1 MQVYR
6 GAFLAL
12 TAAII
17 QAGSHRKSI
26 NASLL
31 IVHSLSEPPSQSAP
45 SCVEDRDCNE
55 DQGTVSLYPSHFL
68 PCRLFKLRMM
78 LLFVPRFIPGKMV
91 DLAATN
97 SVCGAGTVNTAA
109 RAVLQSDNWGEFK
122 GRVWIKCL
130 FGFFFTVITE
140 TQRLSDSRH
149 MMEAEVWTVQHWY
162 SWNQPNLWLTR
173 SNVFLCSHRVP
184 ADRQRYYGHH
194 SLWNRT
200 PKTTLIALTRMM

>member
-130 FGFFFTVITE
+130 FGFFFY
-140 TQRLSDSRH
+140 SDN
-149 MMEAEVWTVQHWY
+149 
-162 SWNQPNLWLTR
+162 WNTASEWQQTHDGGRSLNSPALVHLKSAQPMTHPL
-173 SNVFLCSHRVP
+173 
-184 ADRQRYYGHH
+184 
-194 SLWNRT
+194 
-200 PKTTLIALTRMM
+200 